1 MRVQY
6 AILAAAAAL
15 LVPQAAEA
23 ASLAPLGAC
32 YRSLDEAKRE
42 NVPVWG
48 MDFTPGEQVNVY
60 IDSKLVR
67 QNVIVLRDGTVQ
79 GDVPAPYQPTG
90 ERGFTLT
97 VAEVGNAANTATATS
112 RVTALALRLKPKRA
126 APSRRVRFIGS
137 GFTDGPTVYAHYV
150 RKGKHRKTV
159 KLGAPQGPCGRI
171 SARRRQ
177 IPVKRPALGRWTVQV
192 DNQPSYSAEPVS
204 VFVRLAITVRRVA
217 LIGG

>member
-1 MRVQY
+1 MRVLPV
-6 AILAAAAAL
+6 ILAAAAVL
-15 LVPQAAEA
+15 LAPQAAQA
-23 ASLAPLGAC
+23 AALAPLGAC
-32 YRSLDEAKRE
+32 YRSLDETTRE

-67 QNVIVLRDGTVQ
+67 ENVTVLPDGTVQ
-79 GDVPAPYQPTG
+79 GDVPAPYQRKG
-90 ERGFTLT
+90 EKGFTLT

-112 RVTALALRLKPKRA
+112 RVTALALRLKPERA

-137 GFTDGPTVYAHYV
+137 GFTDGPMVYAHYV

-159 KLGAPQGPCGRI
+159 ELGAPQGPCGRI
-171 SARRRQ
+171 SAKRRQ
-177 IPVKRPALGRWTVQV
+177 IPVKRPGLGRWTVQV
-192 DNQPSYSAEPVS
+192 DNQPDYSAEPVS

-217 LIGG
+217 LTGD